1 MGGGDEDDA
10 PCNIRILSFLGAF
23 SDEAPA
29 GTPLVLLCCAA
40 ILQLSFLF
48 LSLSFYSNVNIRG
61 ATRTEAEK
69 AVTIVAMPDGAFA
82 DGCGEAVDLLGV
94 VGMVGARWGLIGRLA
109 LISRRPTSMLWI

>member
-61 ATRTEAEK
+61 ASRTEAEK
-69 AVTIVAMPDGAFA
+69 AVTIVAMPMVHSLTD
-82 DGCGEAVDLLGV
+82 VVRLSIYWVLLGWWV
-94 VGMVGARWGLIGRLA
+94 RGGV
-109 LISRRPTSMLWI
+109 